1 MSMYGKHKNCKSF
14 SPWSHFENKCVSAFL
29 ILALVEHQHQ
39 RLNELSQDLGRTY
52 IELDRLK
59 RQVSTMEQDLLE
71 KRRKKADTFPSAK
84 DVQKMRED
92 NRRMTIDIHLMTRE
106 IDGFSRGGQSKRYL
120 NQIFEFSN
128 ILICGN
134 LLTTFMRSF
143 SCYLI
148 FCFILNQVFSRT
160 KRNILRGYI

>member
-1 MSMYGKHKNCKSF
+1 MI
-14 SPWSHFENKCVSAFL
+14 KCVFIS
-29 ILALVEHQHQ
+29 ALVDHQHQ

-106 IDGFSRGGQSKRYL
+106 IDGFSRGGQSKHYL
-120 NQIFEFSN
+120 ILFEFP
-128 ILICGN
+128 
-134 LLTTFMRSF
+134 
-143 SCYLI
+143 
-148 FCFILNQVFSRT
+148 FI
-160 KRNILRGYI
+160 